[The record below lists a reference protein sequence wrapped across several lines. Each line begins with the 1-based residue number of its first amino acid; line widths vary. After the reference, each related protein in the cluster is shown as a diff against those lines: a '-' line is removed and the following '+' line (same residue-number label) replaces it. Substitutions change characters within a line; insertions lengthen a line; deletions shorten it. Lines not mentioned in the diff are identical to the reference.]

1 MHLLKKVGQQENNY
15 YFQTRM
21 EFPKRIQLQWQNDV
35 DGKLTVCVCGVGV
48 LNCKYVLE
56 LEGKNLS
63 KRSALT
69 LIWIVF

>member
-35 DGKLTVCVCGVGV
+35 DGKLTTVCGGCF
-48 LNCKYVLE
+48 NCKYVFGVG
-56 LEGKNLS
+56 GKKTVP
-63 KRSALT
+63 KR
-69 LIWIVF
+69 VH

>member
-35 DGKLTVCVCGVGV
+35 DGKLTTVCGGCFKIV
-48 LNCKYVLE
+48 NMCLE
-56 LEGKNLS
+56 FEGKNPS
-63 KRSALT
+63 KKSALT
-69 LIWIVF
+69 LI

>member
-35 DGKLTVCVCGVGV
+35 DGKLTVCVWGGCFK
-48 LNCKYVLE
+48 L
-56 LEGKNLS
+56 
-63 KRSALT
+63 
-69 LIWIVF
+69 

>member
-35 DGKLTVCVCGVGV
+35 DCVCGGCFK
-48 LNCKYVLE
+48 L
-56 LEGKNLS
+56 
-63 KRSALT
+63 
-69 LIWIVF
+69 

>member
-35 DGKLTVCVCGVGV
+35 DGKLTVCVVGV

-56 LEGKNLS
+56 LEGKKPS
-63 KRSALT
+63 KKSALT
-69 LIWIVF
+69 LI